1 MRIRWI
7 TRCLSSAFI
16 EVRTVEIINIG
27 IFIHANG
34 ALPKGVT
41 AG

>member
-1 MRIRWI
+1 VDYPGVF
-7 TRCLSSAFI
+7 SSAFI
-16 EVRTVEIINIG
+16 EVRTVEIVNIG
-27 IFIHANG
+27 IFIYPNG